1 MQSALGYRVTP
12 LVPEYPG
19 PNCAYHR
26 GLQFQFN
33 INARR
38 QTNRSCGNLSK
49 QRRRIMNVRLDYPL
63 STNTHSVSCLLL
75 PDRFGVRYSPLA
87 IMQRLPIG
95 KGDTLVNLGPGR
107 DKRLPTIYQTKKHPK
122 YKGPGRIFYF
132 IQDLKKS
139 ALKQIAILEKSLKI
153 PHGTHQDAIDKGMAF
168 ILALCHC
175 ELTHNR
181 RVSPPA

>member
-1 MQSALGYRVTP
+1 MGLAVI
-12 LVPEYPG
+12 YPNNG
-19 PNCAYHR
+19 GA
-26 GLQFQFN
+26 
-33 INARR
+33 
-38 QTNRSCGNLSK
+38 
-49 QRRRIMNVRLDYPL
+49 L
-63 STNTHSVSCLLL
+63 STCDSITRFLPVPIRFPVFSCLI
-75 PDRFGVRYSPLA
+75 DSVFGIHPLA

-95 KGDTLVNLGPGR
+95 KGDTPVNLGPGR

-122 YKGPGRIFYF
+122 YKGPGHIFYF

-168 ILALCHC
+168 MLALCHRK
-175 ELTHNR
+175 LTHNR